1 MASGLGF
8 TNVWVALSLF
18 VALSVC
24 LFVCLLHLFVSS
36 VMTSEA
42 LFKLMRQFPSASWHS
57 FLRFHSFQHHSKH
70 NIPSELLQLHQCNSG
85 QCTQP
90 TKLVHQ
96 TNTKCSWSSKT
107 NVMIYV
113 CRCLEIKAIC
123 KNLNALMV
131 LNNVDLT
138 EYTQWI
144 ICLKT
149 VRLNLLTIK
158 CPLPREPAGIF
169 LSCLSVAC
177 VCSFAF
183 VS

>member
-1 MASGLGF
+1 
-8 TNVWVALSLF
+8 
-18 VALSVC
+18 
-24 LFVCLLHLFVSS
+24 
-36 VMTSEA
+36 
-42 LFKLMRQFPSASWHS
+42 
-57 FLRFHSFQHHSKH
+57 
-70 NIPSELLQLHQCNSG
+70 
-85 QCTQP
+85 
-90 TKLVHQ
+90 
-96 TNTKCSWSSKT
+96 
-107 NVMIYV
+107 MIYV

-138 EYTQWI
+138 KYTQWI

-158 CPLPREPAGIF
+158 CPLSREPAGIF